1 MVETDSP
8 VLGPERGVRNEP
20 ANLPLAVKA
29 IAAIKGL
36 GEEEVAEATYR
47 NAVEFFGLRGLP

>member
-1 MVETDSP
+1 
-8 VLGPERGVRNEP
+8 VLGAEPAVRNEP

-36 GEEEVAEATYR
+36 AGQQVAEVVAANTVRLYGPL
-47 NAVEFFGLRGLP
+47 VC